1 MKGYEIDTD
10 KLASMSVAP
19 FEVCAVAMANGDSL
33 EIIQGKR
40 ARMIHAA
47 SPMVLICDR
56 FTGSTCTGIRQT
68 LLLPS
73 GDPDGWG
80 QCYIPPNR
88 KARQWAKAHNYSRIT
103 IRGGIPPLTIDGTVA
118 VPDFVMSGT
127 SWYIVNGL
135 ELSKQMGWDE

>member
-1 MKGYEIDTD
+1 MQSYEIDTD
-10 KLASMSVAP
+10 MLASMSVAP
-19 FEVCAVAMANGDSL
+19 FEVCAVAMEPGDSL
-33 EIIQGKR
+33 EIIQGRRSRVIR
-40 ARMIHAA
+40 ATHH
-47 SPMVLICDR
+47 MVLMCDR
-56 FTGSTCTGIRQT
+56 YTGGTCTGIRQT

-118 VPDFVMSGT
+118 VPAFAMSGT

>member
-1 MKGYEIDTD
+1 MKYYEINADM
-10 KLASMSVAP
+10 LSSISVAP
-19 FEVCAVAMANGDSL
+19 DEVGAVEMAPGEELEVLKGRRPYIFCA
-33 EIIQGKR
+33 QR
-40 ARMIHAA
+40 QC
-47 SPMVLICDR
+47 VLICDR
-56 FTGSTCTGIRQT
+56 FTGGTCTGIRQT

-103 IRGGIPPLTIDGTVA
+103 VRGGIPPLTIDGTVA
-118 VPDFVMSGT
+118 IPDFAMSGT

>member
-1 MKGYEIDTD
+1 MKDYEIDTD

-19 FEVCAVAMANGDSL
+19 FEVCAVAMEPGDSL
-33 EIIQGKR
+33 EIIQGRRSRVIR
-40 ARMIHAA
+40 ATHH
-47 SPMVLICDR
+47 MVLMCDR
-56 FTGSTCTGIRQT
+56 YTGGTCTGIRQT

-88 KARQWAKAHNYSRIT
+88 KARQWAKAHNSSRIT

-118 VPDFVMSGT
+118 VPDFAMSGT

-135 ELSKQMGWDE
+135 ELSEQMGWDK